1 MKKLFWGGIFLLA
14 FVFIGFIINLSS
26 YKISDDKKQ
35 LEISIMNFGNP
46 EYSLSN
52 ISKGIEQDPQNDAY
66 ADIKQELKLDDK
78 KFALYTLYKRIGFAA
93 LTKGLNNKYK
103 IDFTERGSGYFRNRI
118 IETNKG
124 KYIILLGKN
133 PDMKITYTNIQ
144 LDGKEYKI
152 EIPQQEYYIVYC
164 KVPNSTQVNFI
175 NINKIKL
182 FNENDVDITDEM
194 IRVLIR

>member
-78 KFALYTLYKRIGFAA
+78 KFALYTL
-93 LTKGLNNKYK
+93 
-103 IDFTERGSGYFRNRI
+103 
-118 IETNKG
+118 
-124 KYIILLGKN
+124 
-133 PDMKITYTNIQ
+133 
-144 LDGKEYKI
+144 
-152 EIPQQEYYIVYC
+152 
-164 KVPNSTQVNFI
+164 
-175 NINKIKL
+175 
-182 FNENDVDITDEM
+182 
-194 IRVLIR
+194 